1 MQFWAKITGR
11 AYVVDPGIEHEPR
24 RFFDAFCWEI
34 KPAKFQDPWF
44 CDFWD
49 EFFSQIFFEFLVFCR
64 YCWQDLVEF
73 LPISKK
79 EFKNSLIWFFFLAGR
94 KCPGYLARARAR
106 APGPRVALG
115 PPAPL
120 TIVDYDQRLFARAQL
135 SKNEL
140 KILFNWSFRFFYYI
154 KVDFWPAHPFLVS
167 ALALCKKKADTKKL
181 IQKISHITGYISY
194 LLFGGLRTGN
204 FFYFPLCDFTQTPRF
219 RSVRETRSFY

>member
-1 MQFWAKITGR
+1 MIWLNFPI
-11 AYVVDPGIEHEPR
+11 VDPGVEHEPR

-79 EFKNSLIWFFFLAGR
+79 EFKNSLIRFFFGR
-94 KCPGYLARARAR
+94 SKMSRVLSARAL
-106 APGPRVALG
+106 GPRVALG
-115 PPAPL
+115 PPALL
-120 TIVDYDQRLFARAQL
+120 TIGDYDQRLFARAQL

-181 IQKISHITGYISY
+181 IQKFSHITGYISY

-204 FFYFPLCDFTQTPRF
+204 FFIFPLCDFTQTPRF